1 MLTRILLLCML
12 FFFTA
17 CEDKE
22 PKSLK
27 VGISPW
33 PGYEPLVLASEL
45 GYFNEAQIRI
55 IRFSTPTDS
64 YRALRDGIID
74 VAAFTADELFHF
86 AQVREKPRIFLV
98 LDISRG
104 ADAIVAKQEI
114 KTLDELKG
122 KRIGAEGSALSEY
135 LLHRALDFTHELKI
149 SDLQVHHYEINE
161 HLDAFVGNKVDA
173 LVTYE
178 PSKSLLLN
186 AGAHVLFDSSQLP
199 SEIVDVLATNDQTI
213 RNRAEEL
220 AVLARGWFKAL
231 DYIGKNY
238 AQAMKSMAQHE
249 ETSAAEFQAGYEDL
263 LIPSEI
269 QNLQML
275 GENGSLI
282 EPMQK
287 LSALMYAKGSLQKEI
302 DIIPLLDSRIV
313 KRIRQ

>member
-1 MLTRILLLCML
+1 MITRTLLLCIL

-17 CEDKE
+17 CEEKVQ
-22 PKSLK
+22 KSLK

-33 PGYEPLVLASEL
+33 PGYEPLALASEL

-98 LDISRG
+98 LDISKG
-104 ADAIVAKQEI
+104 ADAILAKQEI

-122 KRIGAEGSALSEY
+122 KRIGVEGSALSEY
-135 LLHRALDFTHELKI
+135 LLQRALDFTHELKI
-149 SDLQVHHYEINE
+149 SDLQIHHYDIKE

-199 SEIVDVLATNDQTI
+199 YEIVDVLATNDETVL
-213 RNRAEEL
+213 NKAPEL
-220 AVLARGWFKAL
+220 EALSRGWFKAL
-231 DYIGKNY
+231 DYIDKNY
-238 AQAMKSMAQHE
+238 DQAMKKMAQHE
-249 ETSAAEFQAGYEDL
+249 ETSVAEFQAGFEDL
-263 LIPSEI
+263 FIPSKV

-282 EPMQK
+282 KPMK
-287 LSALMYAKGSLQKEI
+287 RLSSLMYAKGSLTKEI
-302 DIIPLLDSRIV
+302 DVTPLLDARIV
-313 KRIRQ
+313 KRTGQ

>member
-1 MLTRILLLCML
+1 MLTRALLLCIL
-12 FFFTA
+12 FLFTA

-22 PKSLK
+22 HMRLK

-33 PGYEPLVLASEL
+33 PGYEPLALASEL
-45 GYFNEAQIRI
+45 GLFNEAQIRI
-55 IRFSTPTDS
+55 VRFSTPTDS

-86 AQVREKPRIFLV
+86 AQVREKPRIFLI
-98 LDISRG
+98 LDISQG
-104 ADAIVAKQEI
+104 ADAIVAKKEI
-114 KTLDELKG
+114 KTLDGLKG
-122 KRIGAEGSALSEY
+122 KRIGVEGSALSEY
-135 LLHRALDFTHELKI
+135 LLHRALDFTHGLKI
-149 SDLQVHHYEINE
+149 SDLHVHHYQINE
-161 HLDAFVGNKVDA
+161 HLDAFVGNKIDA

-199 SEIVDVLATNDQTI
+199 HEIVDVLATNDETI
-213 RNRAEEL
+213 QNKAEAL
-220 AVLARGWFKAL
+220 TVLAQGWFKAL
-231 DYIGKNY
+231 DYVDKNY
-238 AQAMKSMAQHE
+238 TPAMKKMARHE
-249 ETSAAEFQAGYEDL
+249 ETTLAEFQAGYEDL
-263 LIPSEI
+263 LIPSKE

-282 EPMQK
+282 KPMQK

-313 KRIRQ
+313 KRIR